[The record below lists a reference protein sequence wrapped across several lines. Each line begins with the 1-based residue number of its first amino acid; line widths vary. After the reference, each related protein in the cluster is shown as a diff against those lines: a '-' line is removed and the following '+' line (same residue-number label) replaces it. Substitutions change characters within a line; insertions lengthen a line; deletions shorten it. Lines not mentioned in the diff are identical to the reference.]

1 MNPHLHW
8 PAFEAELADW
18 TRLARQADAL
28 VARCDFGRLPRHLD
42 VLHARLTMQRA
53 LDARAVS
60 AELELVALRLL
71 GRVAVLRER
80 ARARSV
86 PLVAPRLAELVE
98 GGAGG
103 APARRGEAA

>member
-28 VARCDFGRLPRHLD
+28 VARSDFGRLPRHLD

-53 LDARAVS
+53 LHARALS

-71 GRVAVLRER
+71 GHIAVLRVR
-80 ARARSV
+80 AWARAV
-86 PLVAPRLAELVE
+86 PLVAPRLAELLE
-98 GGAGG
+98 GGAAG
-103 APARRGEAA
+103 APARRGAAA

>member
-1 MNPHLHW
+1 MNPHLHR

-28 VARCDFGRLPRHLD
+28 VARCDFGRLTRRLD

-53 LDARAVS
+53 LDARALS

-71 GRVAVLRER
+71 GRVEVLRER
-80 ARARSV
+80 ARARAV
-86 PLVAPRLAELVE
+86 PLVAPRLAELLE
-98 GGAGG
+98 GGAAG